1 MQSKQSPASFII
13 QNCRPF
19 KLYIAMHLFVIFYGA
34 IDISLW
40 PYISKLLIDV
50 IAKAPREDVIAHATP
65 VAIVLIIFTFIPGF
79 VWRISDYAWM
89 QMAPALKK
97 RITVENS
104 AYVMRHSSNFFQN
117 TFTGALANRIKDLAN
132 STHHL
137 IDIALYNFLGVFLSL
152 IIAFFTLFAIHK
164 FFAFG
169 ILAWAVLFIL
179 MAAKAAKTTAAM
191 AGNIANQ
198 SSKITGNIVDVLG
211 NIANVKFFTNAS
223 LEQRRLG
230 LLCDDYT
237 VLSKKRNWFLLKF
250 YSIHSVTFSLY
261 FAFCIVMLVWLYAR
275 NEVTLGD
282 FAMIFTINSWMIH
295 AMWQAANQM
304 RVFLEDWGTL
314 QQALQIVN
322 EPIEIEDANN
332 AKELL
337 SKGGEIVFDNVNF
350 SYKAKSPPRT
360 IKAMDWELVGS
371 SKAIDWE
378 LVGSSQS
385 LEPLAFKAEKTLFNN
400 QSITIKAGQKIGLVG
415 HSGGGKSTF
424 VNLILRQF
432 DIDSGRILIDGQ
444 DISQVTQESLRA
456 SIGVIPQDPT
466 LFHRSLRDNISYAK
480 NGASDLEITEAA
492 RKAHAHVF
500 IQKLAQGY
508 DSLVGERGVKL
519 SGGQRQRISIAR
531 AFLKNAP
538 ILVLDEATS
547 QLDSITE
554 NLIQDSLEELVKDK
568 TTLIIAHRLSTLQY
582 VDRILVFDSGKIVED
597 GSHLELLNCN
607 GIYKKL
613 WDAQVGGFLSE

>member
-1 MQSKQSPASFII
+1 MMQNKKSPASFII
-13 QNCRPF
+13 QNCKPF
-19 KLYIAMHLFVIFYGA
+19 RLYIALHLFVIIYSA

-50 IAKAPREDVIAHATP
+50 IAKAPHDEVIARATP
-65 VAIVLIIFTFIPGF
+65 IAIALIIFTFIPGF
-79 VWRISDYAWM
+79 IWRISDYAWM

-152 IIAFFTLFAIHK
+152 IIAFFTLFFIHK

-191 AGNIANQ
+191 AGDIANQ
-198 SSKITGNIVDVLG
+198 SSKITGNIVDMFG
-211 NIANVKFFTNAS
+211 NIANIKFFTNAQ
-223 LEQRRLG
+223 LEQRRLE

-314 QQALQIVN
+314 QQALLVVN
-322 EPIEIEDANN
+322 EPIEIEDVDG
-332 AKELL
+332 AKELV

-350 SYKAKSPPRT
+350 SYKAKAPPRM
-360 IKAMDWELVGS
+360 IKAVDWELVGS
-371 SKAIDWE
+371 SPSPA
-378 LVGSSQS
+378 S
-385 LEPLAFKAEKTLFNN
+385 LAFTAEKTFFEN

-432 DIDSGRILIDGQ
+432 DINSGRILIDGQ

-466 LFHRSLRDNISYAK
+466 LFHRSLRENIAYAK
-480 NGASDLEITEAA
+480 SDASDLEIIEAA
-492 RKAHAHVF
+492 KKAHAHVF
-500 IQKLAQGY
+500 IQKLGQGY
-508 DSLVGERGVKL
+508 ESLVGERGVKL
-519 SGGQRQRISIAR
+519 SGGQRQRIAIAR

-554 NLIQDSLEELVKDK
+554 NLIQDSLEELVKNK

-597 GSHLELLNCN
+597 GSHQELLASN

-613 WDAQVGGFLSE
+613 WDAQVGGFLTEE